1 MPNVLVTPTWVTKS
15 VAAGYQNFLVF
26 ADNLTKEYNDQFKI
40 IGAKMGDTINVRLP
54 QRFLATHGQALQTQ
68 NIFDQTTPVTLND
81 QVNVAFAFSSAQM
94 TTSVDDVRERY
105 VNPAAQTL
113 ANAAD
118 VSAYATL
125 WPYVY
130 SQTGTPGVTPSTA
143 LAYLAAGGKLDDLA
157 VSGKRNATLDSA
169 AAFTIANTSSTLF
182 NPSARISKIWRE
194 GDMGGDKA
202 LGIDEWS
209 KSQSVQSRTTGTFTA
224 STPLVNGANQTGS
237 TININGWASG
247 GTFLKRGDKFTI
259 AGVFTV
265 NPVNYTSY
273 PRLQQFVITADTA
286 DAAGVTATLP
296 ISPSIITSGQLQT
309 VSNSPASGAVVT
321 VVGATSATAGT
332 LATTVSS
339 QNLIYTKDFGVLASA
354 DLVMPDGGAN
364 STRISDKEMGLS
376 IRWVRQY
383 QIGSDQND
391 SRFDILIGPA
401 VLQARCAA
409 VVEG

>member
-1 MPNVLVTPTWVTKS
+1 MPNTLITPTWVTKD
-15 VAAGYQNFLVF
+15 VAAGYVNFLVF
-26 ADNLTKEYNDQFKI
+26 AANLTKEYNGDFKVA
-40 IGAKMGDTINVRLP
+40 GAKVGDTINVRLP
-54 QRFLATHGQALQTQ
+54 QRFTATHGQALQLQ

-81 QVNVAFAFSSAQM
+81 QVNVAFAFSSAQL

-113 ANAAD
+113 AGAAD
-118 VSAYATL
+118 VSAYSTL

-130 SQTGTPGVTPSTA
+130 SSVGTPGVTPSAT
-143 LAYLAAGGKLDDLA
+143 LTYLQAGGKLDDLS
-157 VSGKRNATLDSA
+157 VGGKRNATLDVA
-169 AAFTIANTSSTLF
+169 AAYTIANSASTLF
-182 NPSARISKIWRE
+182 NPTARISQIFRN
-194 GDMGGDKA
+194 GDMGGDKV
-202 LGIDEWS
+202 LGIDEWRR
-209 KSQSVQSRTTGTFTA
+209 SQSVQSRTTGTFTA

-247 GTFLKRGDKFTI
+247 GTTLKRGDKFTI
-259 AGVFTV
+259 AGVYTV
-265 NPVNYTSY
+265 NPVTYSST

-321 VVGATSATAGT
+321 VLGATSPTAGT
-332 LATTVSS
+332 LATTVSPQS
-339 QNLIYTKDFGVLASA
+339 LIYTKDFGVLASA

>member
-1 MPNVLVTPTWVTKS
+1 MPNALVTPTWVTKS

-26 ADNLTKEYNDQFKI
+26 ADNLTKQYNDQFQI
-40 IGAKMGDTINVRLP
+40 NGAKMGDTINVRLP

-68 NIFDQTTPVTLND
+68 NIFDQTTPITLND

-118 VSAYATL
+118 VSAYSTL

-130 SQTGTPGVTPSTA
+130 SSVGTPGVTPSTT
-143 LAYLAAGGKLDDLA
+143 LTYLQAGGKLDDLA
-157 VSGKRNATLDSA
+157 VSGKRFATLDSSA
-169 AAFTIANTSSTLF
+169 SFTIANTATTLF
-182 NPSARISKIWRE
+182 NPATVISKTFRE
-194 GDMGGDKA
+194 GLMGDNV
-202 LGIDEWS
+202 LNIDEWR

-247 GTFLKRGDKFTI
+247 ATNLKRGDRFTI

-273 PRLQQFVITADTA
+273 PRLQQFVITADTS

-321 VVGATSATAGT
+321 VVGATAAAGGT

-383 QIGSDQND
+383 QIGMDQND

-401 VLQARCAA
+401 VLQARCA
-409 VVEG
+409 VVAEG